1 MIRFCCEHCGHKI
14 GVQDEHTGRR
24 GRCPKCGRALVVP
37 ERSVLIDFH
46 CENCGR
52 KISVGPSHA
61 GRKGKCPECGRIVVV
76 PDRLGRASTAQ
87 TRHLINLVCSTCG
100 HEIHISDSYQGK
112 LLVCP
117 HCANNV
123 ETEPPENTENEL
135 QAPVQEHIGE
145 DTDELSF
152 EQRLR
157 LSGEYREAEPEG
169 GSDRK
174 LPWPMDIFLYPTSP
188 SGLVTIGVLV
198 IIPLIVQFLMIFV
211 AGALRHYAGIL
222 LLIFYIML
230 YGYMFQYFV
239 ECIRDSAAG
248 GLRAP
253 ETMTM
258 MVNAGDL
265 FWEFLKLLACYAVFL
280 GPLSFYKG
288 YMKYIET
295 EPNSIVFWSLWAYG
309 IFFFPI
315 GILATTMFGS
325 VNALNP
331 ILLIR
336 SIISTLIQYC
346 GLLVFFAAIGLLAVL
361 MFRIIPRWGVPAVM
375 ISSTLGYWLLFTA
388 GHLLGRFYW
397 RYREKLNWEV

>member
-14 GVQDEHTGRR
+14 GVQDEYAGRQ
-24 GRCPKCGRALVVP
+24 GRCSKCGRALVVP
-37 ERSVLIDFH
+37 QRSVLIDFN

-61 GRKGKCPECGRIVVV
+61 GRKGKCPECGQIVVV

-87 TRHLINLVCSTCG
+87 TGHLINLVCPVCG
-100 HEIHISDSYQGK
+100 HEIHVSDSYQGK

-117 HCANNV
+117 NCAGRV
-123 ETEPPENTENEL
+123 ETGSQESSEDEL
-135 QAPVQEHIGE
+135 QTPVQEHMVEETG
-145 DTDELSF
+145 ELSF

-157 LSGEYREAEPEG
+157 LSGEYRETEPEDSG
-169 GSDRK
+169 KRK
-174 LPWPMDIFLYPTSP
+174 LPWPIDILLYPTSP

-198 IIPLIVQFLMIFV
+198 IAPLILQLVQMFV
-211 AGALRHYAGIL
+211 AGALRHYAGL
-222 LLIFYIML
+222 LFFIFYIML

-248 GLRAP
+248 GRRAP

-265 FWEFLKLLACYAVFL
+265 FWEFLKLVACCAVFL
-280 GPLSFYKG
+280 APVFVYNG
-288 YMKYIET
+288 YMIYMET
-295 EPNSIVFWSLWAYG
+295 EPNSIVFWSLWAYA

-315 GILATTMFGS
+315 GILAVTMFGS

-331 ILLIR
+331 ILLIC
-336 SIISTLIQYC
+336 SIISTFVQYC
-346 GLLVFFAAIGLLAVL
+346 VLLVFFAAIGLLAVL
-361 MFRIIPRWGVPAVM
+361 MFSLIPRWGVLAVM
-375 ISSTLGYWLLFTA
+375 ISSALAYWLLFTA

-397 RYREKLNWEV
+397 RYQGKLNWEV